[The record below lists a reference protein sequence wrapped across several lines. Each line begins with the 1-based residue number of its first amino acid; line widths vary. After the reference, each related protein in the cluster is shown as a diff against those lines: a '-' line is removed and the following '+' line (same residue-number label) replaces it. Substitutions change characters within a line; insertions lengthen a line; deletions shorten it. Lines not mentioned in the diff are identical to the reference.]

1 MTSVLP
7 IFQPFSRPLYTPAM
21 LKANSMFW
29 SAAATVTLSL
39 AITVNVIGTLEAMG
53 VDWKSSHQYS
63 ENGAPHRVCYLPY
76 KILLDTRLQR
86 IRFPSFHNSTITTPL
101 QRSSYYRRQ
110 RILRAERNSR
120 MEHTFPSRWW
130 ICSPGARTSTVWCV
144 NVPPAPLPRQ
154 DAKGSGTRSS
164 KRVGAMAYS
173 ALPELCPADALMC
186 VE

>member
-1 MTSVLP
+1 MRGVLP
-7 IFQPFSRPLYTPAM
+7 IFQPFSRPLYTPVM
-21 LKANSMFW
+21 LKANSIFW
-29 SAAATVTLSL
+29 SAAAIVTLSL

-63 ENGAPHRVCYLPY
+63 ENGAPRCVCYLPY
-76 KILLDTRLQR
+76 NFFLDTRLQR
-86 IRFPSFHNSTITTPL
+86 IRFPSFHNSTVTTPL

-144 NVPPAPLPRQ
+144 NVPPTPLSRQ
-154 DAKGSGTRSS
+154 HSDDADCEQSQIRH
-164 KRVGAMAYS
+164 RYDV
-173 ALPELCPADALMC
+173 
-186 VE
+186 